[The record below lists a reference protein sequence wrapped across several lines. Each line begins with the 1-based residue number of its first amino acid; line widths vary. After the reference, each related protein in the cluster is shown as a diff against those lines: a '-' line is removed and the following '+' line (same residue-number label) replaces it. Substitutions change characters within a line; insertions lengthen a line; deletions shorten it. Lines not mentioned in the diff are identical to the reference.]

1 MESLWIN
8 LLGLA
13 AVALTV
19 WWFWLAPKANKQP
32 VTGAD
37 EKLEI
42 LVKDGVYEP
51 DRIRVPAGKETVL
64 HFRREDASPCAEWV
78 LFPDLEVS
86 AQMAVEQITEVIIP
100 PADAGEYS
108 FHCQMQMYRG
118 TLVVE

>member
-1 MESLWIN
+1 MD
-8 LLGLA
+8 LLVNIIGLLLIA
-13 AVALTV
+13 AIV
-19 WWFWLAPKANKQP
+19 WWFWLAAKGNKQQS
-32 VTGAD
+32 VSAD

-42 LVKDGVYEP
+42 LVNDGVYEP
-51 DRIRVPAGKETVL
+51 DRIRVSAGEETVL

-86 AQMAVEQITEVIIP
+86 AQLALDQITEVTIP
-100 PADAGEYS
+100 AADAGEYP

>member
-1 MESLWIN
+1 MQAILIN
-8 LLGLA
+8 LSGLA
-13 AVALTV
+13 AVALTI
-19 WWFWLAPKANKQP
+19 WWFWLAPKGRKQQA
-32 VTGAD
+32 TSAD

-51 DRIRVPAGKETVL
+51 DRIRIPAGKATAL

-86 AQMAVEQITEVIIP
+86 SQLAVDQVTEVTIP
-100 PADAGEYS
+100 AADAGEYS

>member
-1 MESLWIN
+1 MEGLLIN
-8 LLGLA
+8 LSGLA
-13 AVALTV
+13 AVALTI
-19 WWFWLAPKANKQP
+19 WWFWLAPKGNKQQAAN
-32 VTGAD
+32 AD

-51 DRIRVPAGKETVL
+51 DRIRIPAGKATAL

-86 AQMAVEQITEVIIP
+86 SQLSVDQVTEVTIP
-100 PADAGEYS
+100 ATEAGEYP